1 MDEGE
6 PLGEE
11 VAKTSPD
18 IRLEVLMMLWLHRW
32 LYRAG
37 RPNAIARLVNRGW
50 AAFHALGLF
59 PNYMVTLEVV
69 GRRSG
74 KVISLPLAMAVVGGE
89 RYLVSMLGVHSN
101 WVLNVRAAGGQAV
114 LKHGRTEQVVLEE
127 VPVEKRAPILKAY
140 LQRAPGGRQ
149 HIPVGKNAPREEFE
163 AVAGQYP
170 VFRIASSKT
179 I

>member
-1 MDEGE
+1 
-6 PLGEE
+6 
-11 VAKTSPD
+11 
-18 IRLEVLMMLWLHRW
+18 MMLWLHKW
-32 LYRAG
+32 LYRGG
-37 RPNAIARLVNRGW
+37 RPNAVARLVNRGW

-74 KVISLPLAMAVVGGE
+74 KVITMPLAMAVVDGE
-89 RYLVSMLGVHSN
+89 RYLVSMLGANSA

-114 LKHGRTEQVVLEE
+114 LKHGRTEQIVLAE
-127 VPVEKRAPILKAY
+127 VPVEQRAPILKAY

-149 HIPVGKNAPREEFE
+149 HIPVDKGAPLDEFE
-163 AVAGQYP
+163 AIAAQFP
-170 VFRIASSKT
+170 VFRVAASET